1 MDFSDDQGTPETPP
15 MEKAKPVRRAR
26 AGCLPFA
33 ILLAAVVA
41 AVAFLPQILSTPPA
55 RKIILRKLNE
65 KIAPVKVDASWTLRW
80 RGAQEFHTVRVEDF
94 SRGFVFE
101 CPRATATPRWWL
113 LLLSV
118 KHPNLGKI
126 VLEKPVFTLQRGAGL
141 PAGGEDDARGKSG
154 GLPQG
159 GLMAFARRV
168 TVEVEVS
175 QGRVGE
181 AGADDSFVAFNAALR
196 ARTFAKPLELTL
208 EAGDGKISLA
218 AATPPPASLRD
229 SRRDFILRTGARL
242 EMDRADARLANAAL
256 KLFGFNTW
264 QVGGLATGVVSL
276 EPVEK
281 TAPRAR
287 VSANVDVENFLIAPN
302 GESSRTPRR
311 APLSLKVETELSP
324 NHLDIHAFELSSAWV
339 EARASGA
346 MRKTVFTAAPAGKIE
361 GETKIHWAAL
371 QEDFDAVPTL
381 PEGVRVSRGA
391 VAAVFS
397 AEGREDAMVFALR
410 AEGEGLE
417 LSNGAKTAAVEPP
430 PLLDV
435 EVARPYT
442 SPPAL
447 ARLEARLPFLSAR
460 ARGTADNAELSCGV
474 DFDVLTRGCGA
485 LFARAPRLSGALM
498 LNAGMARE
506 GGAAWVSAEANTV
519 GFNAAFASREPLALG
534 NAKMVFTG
542 SVPLSESLAPLPEM
556 RRGKWELSSPA
567 LRGRGSFETAGKG
580 PPALP
585 FQARG
590 VELGLD
596 GDLAAL
602 AKLVAPWLPQLQ
614 RWQAKGA
621 ATLNMTAEVA
631 DGVARA
637 RFVSLLRDASLATR
651 RFDIREPGARFD
663 GALAYDAGAREWAL
677 SNVKL
682 AATAGSLEVEKMTAR
697 FDAARRVPALDGA
710 FTAELNLATV
720 ASWQHRG
727 LATTGRLKVSTHAR
741 TPGDGAVE
749 VDAEAALENAVL
761 PLSAPLRM
769 DRGTLRARA
778 ALAANAGTLEVRELA
793 LRLPFLEADAEG
805 VVTDLLGAAHARL
818 AGTLTPD
825 LEKLD
830 PLWPREWVDAGFH
843 AKGRETRPA
852 RFEADLADGL
862 EALRVRG
869 HASGAVFVE
878 SLAWR
883 GGKTDAADAVF
894 ELDDGVL
901 GISYAPKIGT
911 GAAVL
916 KPSILV
922 ASYPPVLA
930 LKQEAPLLDKVPLSG
945 ALAEALLAR
954 ANPALKGLSG
964 VSGVLTLGLDAPE
977 IPLDGTWRTASF
989 DGHARVE
996 NLRAS
1001 PGAALEKLSAM
1012 EIDPATARLELDVYE
1027 SVITGREGRF
1037 TMAPM
1042 TLKVMDAQVPAA
1054 PVLEANWEVQ
1064 V

>member
-506 GGAAWVSAEANTV
+506 GGAAIICSPMSVLAVLCDTVSPQGIVAETDMPAQGDSLNGMIVALDGVQDPGNVGAILRSADAAGFDAILLGANC
-519 GFNAAFASREPLALG
+519 ADPYC
-534 NAKMVFTG
+534 AK
-542 SVPLSESLAPLPEM
+542 
-556 RRGKWELSSPA
+556 A
-567 LRGRGSFETAGKG
+567 LRASMGSIFRVPVMRTERIA
-580 PPALP
+580 
-585 FQARG
+585 
-590 VELGLD
+590 
-596 GDLAAL
+596 GDLASLRSRGYAVLSSQLDGEDFFARGPLPHDFAL
-602 AKLVAPWLPQLQ
+602 VIGSEAAGVSRDVSA
-614 RWQAKGA
+614 A
-621 ATLNMTAEVA
+621 AT
-631 DGVARA
+631 
-637 RFVSLLRDASLATR
+637 
-651 RFDIREPGARFD
+651 
-663 GALAYDAGAREWAL
+663 
-677 SNVKL
+677 
-682 AATAGSLEVEKMTAR
+682 
-697 FDAARRVPALDGA
+697 
-710 FTAELNLATV
+710 
-720 ASWQHRG
+720 HR
-727 LATTGRLKVSTHAR
+727 
-741 TPGDGAVE
+741 
-749 VDAEAALENAVL
+749 
-761 PLSAPLRM
+761 
-769 DRGTLRARA
+769 
-778 ALAANAGTLEVRELA
+778 
-793 LRLPFLEADAEG
+793 LRLPMYG
-805 VVTDLLGAAHARL
+805 GAQ
-818 AGTLTPD
+818 
-825 LEKLD
+825 
-830 PLWPREWVDAGFH
+830 
-843 AKGRETRPA
+843 
-852 RFEADLADGL
+852 
-862 EALRVRG
+862 
-869 HASGAVFVE
+869 
-878 SLAWR
+878 SLN
-883 GGKTDAADAVF
+883 
-894 ELDDGVL
+894 
-901 GISYAPKIGT
+901 
-911 GAAVL
+911 AAVAAG
-916 KPSILV
+916 IMM
-922 ASYPPVLA
+922 Y
-930 LKQEAPLLDKVPLSG
+930 DLS
-945 ALAEALLAR
+945 R
-954 ANPALKGLSG
+954 NR
-964 VSGVLTLGLDAPE
+964 APE
-977 IPLDGTWRTASF
+977 
-989 DGHARVE
+989 V
-996 NLRAS
+996 
-1001 PGAALEKLSAM
+1001 
-1012 EIDPATARLELDVYE
+1012 
-1027 SVITGREGRF
+1027 
-1037 TMAPM
+1037 
-1042 TLKVMDAQVPAA
+1042 
-1054 PVLEANWEVQ
+1054 
-1064 V
+1064 